1 MAGMDK
7 ATASDSPRQ
16 LLALVRDVMAEAG
29 TAQERLDRIVSI
41 IAGSMGSDVCSVYV
55 RRAGDL
61 LELFA
66 TKGLKKAAVHLTRLR
81 VGEGLVGV
89 IAARARPLA
98 LSDAQHHPS
107 FVFRPET
114 GEEKFHSLMG
124 VPILRGGRV
133 LGVLVVQNRTLR
145 RYAPEETESMQTVAM
160 VLAEMVASGELISGD
175 ELFPADGIAK
185 TPLQIPA
192 ARFHAGM
199 GMGVAVL
206 NRPHAQVNQ
215 LVAEDAEEEHSRVRV
230 AVSEMHGALDAL
242 LDDESL
248 AGDEEHRGILE
259 SYRMISEDA
268 GWLARIGEA
277 IDSGLTAEA
286 AVMKVQNDIRARF
299 SRVSDR
305 YLRER
310 VHDMDD
316 LADRLLNHLMG
327 PPTDDDLGAG
337 LPDNVVIFARNMGP
351 AQLLEVDRKRLRA
364 IVLEEGSPNSHAAI
378 IARALDIPMVGQ
390 AKGVMGRIEDGDP
403 VIVDADHGNVLIRP
417 GENVTQSFVDSLEDR
432 DRQKAQY
439 AALRSLP
446 AITSDGAKVS
456 VNINAGLRIDMP
468 QVEASGADGVGLY
481 RTEIPF
487 MARSDFPDVA
497 SQEKLYKDVVDQ
509 AGDKPV
515 IFRTVDV
522 GGDKILPYW
531 QESPSANPA
540 MGWRAIRICL
550 DHPAILRQQLRA
562 LIRATK
568 GRELRLM
575 FPMIAEI
582 AEFDAARRLFDM
594 EMERARKERR
604 KLPSKVLIGAM
615 LEVPSLVFQ
624 LPTLLKRLD
633 FLSIGSNDL
642 FQFLFA
648 SDRGDSRL
656 AARYDPLSPST
667 LTILRSIVGQCDEA
681 QVPISLCGEMAGNP
695 IDAMALVGL
704 GLRSLSMNPSSVGPV
719 KAMIRS
725 LNLEPLRNYM
735 ESLVQL
741 PDHSVREK
749 LREYARD
756 HGVMI

>member
-1 MAGMDK
+1 MAAMDK
-7 ATASDSPRQ
+7 ATARVSPRR

-29 TAQERLDRIVSI
+29 TAQDRLDRIVSG

-55 RRAGDL
+55 RRAGDV

-66 TKGLKKAAVHLTRLR
+66 TEGLKKTAVHLTRLR

-114 GEEKFHSLMG
+114 GEEIFHSLMG

-133 LGVLVVQNRTLR
+133 LGVLVVQNRTVR
-145 RYAPEETESMQTVAM
+145 RFVAEEIESMQTVAM
-160 VLAEMVASGELISGD
+160 VLAEMVAGGELIGGQ
-175 ELFPADGIAK
+175 EQFPADGIAK
-185 TPLQIPA
+185 TPLQIA
-192 ARFHAGM
+192 GARFHAGM
-199 GMGVAVL
+199 GMGIAVL
-206 NRPHAQVNQ
+206 NRPHAHISQ
-215 LVAEDAEEEHSRVRV
+215 LVAEDAEEEHLRVRQ

-242 LDDESL
+242 LEHESL
-248 AGDEEHRGILE
+248 TGDKENRGILE
-259 SYRMISEDA
+259 SYRMIAEDA

-277 IDSGLTAEA
+277 IDGGLTAEA

-316 LADRLLNHLMG
+316 LADRLLNHLIG
-327 PPTDDDLGAG
+327 PREGSGNIGG
-337 LPDNVVIFARNMGP
+337 LPDDVVLFARNMGP
-351 AQLLEVDRKRLRA
+351 AQLLEFDRTRLRA
-364 IVLEEGSPNSHAAI
+364 IVLEDGSPTAHAAI

-390 AKGVMGRIEDGDP
+390 AKGVMGRVEEGDP
-403 VIVDADHGNVLIRP
+403 VIVDADHANVLIRP
-417 GENVTQSFVDSLEDR
+417 GENVTQSFLDSIEGR

-446 AITSDGAKVS
+446 AITADRTKISI
-456 VNINAGLRIDMP
+456 NINAGLRIDMP

-487 MARSDFPDVA
+487 MARSEFPDVA
-497 SQEKLYKDVVDQ
+497 SQEQLYKDVVQQ

-515 IFRTVDV
+515 VFRTVDV

-550 DHPAILRQQLRA
+550 DHPAILRHQLRA
-562 LIRATK
+562 LIRSTE

-575 FPMIAEI
+575 FPMIAEV
-582 AEFDAARRLFDM
+582 AEFDAARRLLDM

-604 KLPSKVLIGAM
+604 KLPTKVLVGAM

-624 LPTLLKRLD
+624 LPAMLKRVD

-656 AARYDPLSPST
+656 AERYDPISPAT
-667 LTILRSIVGQCDEA
+667 LTILHTIISQCDA
-681 QVPISLCGEMAGNP
+681 ASVPVSLCGEMAGNP
-695 IDAMALVGL
+695 VDAMALVGI
-704 GLRSLSMNPSSVGPV
+704 GLRSLSMNPSSVGRV

-725 LNLEPLRNYM
+725 LDIDPLRKYM
-735 ESLVQL
+735 ESLFKL